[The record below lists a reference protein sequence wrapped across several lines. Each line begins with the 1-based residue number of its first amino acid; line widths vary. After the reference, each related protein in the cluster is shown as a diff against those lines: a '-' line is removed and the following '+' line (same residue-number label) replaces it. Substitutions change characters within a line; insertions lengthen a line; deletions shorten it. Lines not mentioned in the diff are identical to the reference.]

1 MSLRQFISA
10 RYLLRSLKLVDSA
23 IDTVTDSVTD
33 GWKEVA
39 SIFGWHENLFFNPLH
54 KKLRKPVTA
63 ILIGAGHRG
72 TIYADYAIKNPDELT
87 IVAIAETNHLRNS
100 RLSRQHKIKQHN
112 SFHTWE
118 DVFKRE
124 KFADAII
131 IATPDKLH
139 TAPCLKALEMGYDI
153 LLEKPIAPTEA
164 ECRKIYEKAKETG
177 RIVGVCHVLR
187 YTPYFRELKEII
199 DLVTSKETI
208 EELELEKSGV
218 RLRIKRASLHAPS
231 LSVMHSQ
238 ASSAAVA
245 LPPPEVPTEAIKETQ
260 EELYFIKSPIVGT
273 FYKSPSP
280 TSEAFVSVGDF
291 VEKGSV
297 VCIVEAMKLMNEIE
311 SDVAGEIITILVE
324 NGQPVEYGER
334 LFAIRPR

>member
-1 MSLRQFISA
+1 MN
-10 RYLLRSLKLVDSA
+10 LK
-23 IDTVTDSVTD
+23 
-33 GWKEVA
+33 
-39 SIFGWHENLFFNPLH
+39 
-54 KKLRKPVTA
+54 
-63 ILIGAGHRG
+63 
-72 TIYADYAIKNPDELT
+72 
-87 IVAIAETNHLRNS
+87 
-100 RLSRQHKIKQHN
+100 
-112 SFHTWE
+112 
-118 DVFKRE
+118 
-124 KFADAII
+124 
-131 IATPDKLH
+131 
-139 TAPCLKALEMGYDI
+139 
-153 LLEKPIAPTEA
+153 
-164 ECRKIYEKAKETG
+164 
-177 RIVGVCHVLR
+177 
-187 YTPYFRELKEII
+187 ELKEII

-238 ASSAAVA
+238 ASPAAVA
-245 LPPPEVPTEAIKETQ
+245 LPPSQVPTEAVKETQ

-273 FYKSPSP
+273 FYKASSP